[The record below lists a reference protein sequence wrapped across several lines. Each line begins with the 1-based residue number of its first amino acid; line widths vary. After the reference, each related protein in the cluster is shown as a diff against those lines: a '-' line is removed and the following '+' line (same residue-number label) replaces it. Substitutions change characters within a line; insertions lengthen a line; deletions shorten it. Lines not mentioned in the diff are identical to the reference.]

1 MPESTLRPRAVVRH
15 PLVRR
20 ALTVTATRDVSPA
33 MRRITLTG
41 DDLDGFVADGPED
54 HVKAFFPVPG
64 TDEATARDFTPRA
77 YRPASAERPAELDVD
92 FVLHGEAA
100 PATAWATRAR
110 AGDRLVI
117 GGPRGS
123 RLAPEGLSS
132 AVLMADP
139 TSLPA
144 LMRWI
149 EALPVEVDVT
159 AVVAAPDDGYRSYL
173 AEAAR
178 PVNWIL
184 VEEADDDAR
193 AAGSLAVVRGIEIE
207 LDASTYVWAAGE
219 ANSLIPVRRY
229 LRREL
234 GLDRSR
240 AVIDGYWL
248 RGRPNRD
255 HHAPLDPADPD
266 E

>member
-1 MPESTLRPRAVVRH
+1 MLESTLRPREVVRH

-20 ALTVTATRDVSPA
+20 SLTVTATRDVSPA

-64 TDEATARDFTPRA
+64 TDETTARDFTPRA
-77 YRPASAERPAELDVD
+77 YRPASAERPAELDID
-92 FVLHGEAA
+92 FVLHGESA

-110 AGDRLVI
+110 PGDRLNI

-123 RLAPEGLSS
+123 KLRPEGLSS
-132 AVLMADP
+132 AVLVADP

-144 LMRWI
+144 LLRWI
-149 EALPVEVDVT
+149 EALSAEVDVT
-159 AVVAAPDDGYRSYL
+159 AVVAVPDAGYRSYL
-173 AEAAR
+173 VEAVR
-178 PVNWIL
+178 PVEWVL

-193 AAGSLAVVRGIEIE
+193 AARLLTVVRALE

-219 ANSLIPVRRY
+219 ATSLIPVRRY
-229 LRREL
+229 LRRER
-234 GLDRSR
+234 GLDKSH